1 MADYVTQTSDKKKST
16 ALILCCLGFIGIGG
30 IHQFYVGNIGKGILY
45 LFTGGLTA
53 ITLQGIT
60 TCYALAELIMEI
72 ISSFLVAS
80 PRSIL

>member
-45 LFTGGLTA
+45 LFTGGLFFIGTVVD
-53 ITLQGIT
+53 
-60 TCYALAELIMEI
+60 LIKI
-72 ISSFLVAS
+72 ATGSFKDNVGAPL
-80 PRSIL
+80 RQ